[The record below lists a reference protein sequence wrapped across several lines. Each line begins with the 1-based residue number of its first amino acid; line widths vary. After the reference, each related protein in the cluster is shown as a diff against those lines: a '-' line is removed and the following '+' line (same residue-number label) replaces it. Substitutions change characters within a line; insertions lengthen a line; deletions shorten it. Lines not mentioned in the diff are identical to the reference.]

1 MRKKFSLI
9 FVLIIILLSV
19 SQTASSENYSIGGR
33 GLVFMGEEPFL
44 FAGPALELGLFS
56 HLRLRGTALVGS
68 IEENSAFKFSGN
80 FLLDFNPG
88 GFNPYLGTGFSYVLH
103 EDSVTFFEIL
113 AGAELRLN
121 ESLSAYGEG
130 IFFYPLF
137 SIMGILGG
145 SLGISYSF

>member
-1 MRKKFSLI
+1 MRKLSLVFVFLLILFS
-9 FVLIIILLSV
+9 VTP
-19 SQTASSENYSIGGR
+19 TAVSENFSVGSR
-33 GLVFMGEEPFL
+33 GLVFFGEEPFP
-44 FAGPALELGLFS
+44 FAGLALEVGLFS
-56 HLRLRGTALVGS
+56 HLRLRGAALGGS